1 MNWLGIDY
9 GEKRIGL
16 ALVAELLAPEARA
29 GFPSCPRALGT
40 LVRKGRE
47 DALARLVETVR
58 SEAVTRVVV
67 GVPLAPDGGLGLRGT
82 QARNFARALAQRLE
96 VPVVLQDERD
106 SSREATERL
115 VAMGVPQKKRAE
127 RVDAMA
133 AVIILERH
141 LQDGCP
147 LARVLVPPPDGG
159 EGAEPLSGGAT
170 E

>member
-16 ALVAELLAPEARA
+16 AVVAEPLAAEPRT
-29 GFPSCPRALGT
+29 GFPTCPRPLGT

-47 DALARLVETVR
+47 DALARLVEMVR
-58 SEAVTRVVV
+58 SEGATRVIV

-82 QARNFARALAQRLE
+82 QARNFARALAQRLA
-96 VPVVLQDERD
+96 VAVVLQDERD
-106 SSREATERL
+106 SSREAMERL

-141 LQDGCP
+141 LLDGSP
-147 LARVLVPPPDGG
+147 LAGVMVASSGG
-159 EGAEPLSGGAT
+159 VEGAETLSGGAM